1 MAIII
6 GTSGNDT
13 LKGTSDYYD
22 NYDTLTGGGGND
34 IFFYGGLNYI
44 NTITDFGG
52 VGKGTNPTAAVI
64 AEVDTLS
71 FQSYSGFTAQNLLL
85 TQNGTS
91 LSISFQ
97 GFGNTGFILENFAL
111 SNLDNLSKSTGAT
124 VDLGNILFYGQTTI
138 TDSFDVFDANSTQ
151 STVFKKNTVT
161 FLNDLSNNVSGFD
174 NSNDVINGQ
183 GGDDIIEG
191 LSGNDILRGGAGNNT
206 LNGGVGDDTF
216 YADSPSSN
224 NLLNGG
230 DGNDFL
236 DISGSDK
243 YYSYAPDYDDRS
255 LGNNTLNGG
264 AGDDTLNASGS
275 FGDNLLDGGDGN
287 DSLSIS
293 GNQRGEEYGAF
304 NSRSDGDNILNGGAG
319 DDTLS
324 ASGSNGDNL
333 LFGGDGNDFLDI
345 SGFIY
350 RYFDSSYNSRSSGK
364 NLLSGGDGN
373 DTLTASGAT
382 GNNTLNGGNG
392 DDSLTGGGGK
402 DSLTGGGGKDKFVYK
417 GLSNDTTNSGRITD
431 TINTGTYTIA
441 DFTGVGKGTNPTA
454 AVIAEVDTLIFQDNS
469 GFTADNLLLTQ
480 NGTSLS
486 IRFQGYG
493 DTRFILENF
502 ALENLDNLTKSTGAT
517 VDLGNIL
524 FYGQTTITDSFDVFD
539 ANSTQSTVFK
549 KNTVTFL
556 NDLDNNVSGFD
567 NSNDVI
573 NGQGGDDIIEGLSGN
588 DILRGGDGND
598 TLNGGD
604 GNDTL
609 NSGIGNNTLNGGNGD
624 DSLNFYSLS
633 TLVTQTVDGG
643 TGNDTLSLSYS
654 SATTGITSTF
664 NPTTNIG
671 AISTTADTTVFSYK
685 NIEQL
690 NITGT
695 DYDDYLVGSNG
706 NDTLR
711 SGNGND
717 TIDGGAG
724 EDLLDISF
732 SIGNHLLNGGDGN
745 DSLRALSSFYD
756 EFGNYVERRTS
767 GDNTLNG
774 GAGNDTL
781 DISGSADDN
790 LLDGGDG
797 NDFLSAIYSTT
808 SGDNTLKGGNGDDTL
823 DIFGSTGNNLL
834 YGGDGND
841 SLIASLTSGNNTLEG
856 GNGDDTL
863 RGGDGD
869 GDAILIGGKGN
880 DWLYGK
886 GGTYTIADFTGVG
899 KGTNPTAAV
908 IAEVDTVIFQ
918 DNSGFTAKNL
928 LLTQNGTSL
937 SIRFQGYG
945 DTRFILENF
954 ALENLDNLTKS
965 TGATVDLGNILFYGQ
980 TTITDSFDVFDANS
994 TQSTVFKKNT
1004 VTFLNDLDNNVSG
1017 FDNSNDVINGQGG
1030 DDIIEGLSGND
1041 ILRGGDG
1048 NDTLNG
1054 GDGNDTLNSGI
1065 GNNTLNGGNG
1075 DDSLNFYSL
1084 STLVTQT
1091 VDGGT
1096 GNDTLSLSYSS
1107 ATTGITSTFNPTTN
1121 IGAISTTADTTVF
1134 SYKNIEQLNITGTDY
1149 DDYLVGSNGNDT
1161 LRSGNG
1167 NDTIDGGAGEDLLDI
1182 SFSIGNH
1189 LLNGGDGNDFLQ
1201 ALSSFYDE
1209 FGNYVRSSSLG
1220 NNTLNGGAGNDILY
1234 VESSADD
1241 NLLDGGDGND
1251 FLYTPFFSDNNTLN
1265 GGVGND
1271 TLNVN
1276 SSTGNNLLDGGDGN
1290 DSLIASGASGNN
1302 TLEGGNGDDTLTGG
1316 NGDAIIIGG
1325 KGNDWLYGEGG
1336 TDTFVFNS
1344 FDEGLDLI
1352 RDFGSINEPNELIQV
1367 SAAGFGGGL
1376 SAGVLQASQ
1385 FTLGESAT
1393 TSKERFIYNS
1403 TTGALFFDQDGS
1415 AGAFTQVQFAGLF
1428 PGLSLTNNN
1437 FVVV

>member
-6 GTSGNDT
+6 GTNGNDT
-13 LKGTSDYYD
+13 LKGALNDYDYSDY
-22 NYDTLTGGGGND
+22 YDTLTGGGGND
-34 IFFYGGLNYI
+34 IFFEGGSNSI

-71 FQSYSGFTAQNLLL
+71 FQNFSGFSAQNLLL

-97 GFGNTGFILENFAL
+97 GFDYYKFILENFAL

-124 VDLGNILFYGQTTI
+124 VDLGNILFYGQTSI

-161 FLNDLSNNVSGFD
+161 FLNEFDNNVSGFD

-191 LSGNDILRGGAGNNT
+191 LSGNDLLRGGAGNNT
-206 LNGGVGDDTF
+206 LNGGVGDDSLD
-216 YADSPSSN
+216 ADFPLGN

-230 DGNDFL
+230 DGNDSL
-236 DISGSDK
+236 TASGNYSISL
-243 YYSYAPDYDDRS
+243 YSGKNFDDRS

-264 AGDDTLNASGS
+264 VGDDSLDASGS

-293 GNQRGEEYGAF
+293 GSKSTGEARSD
-304 NSRSDGDNILNGGAG
+304 NSRSDGNNTLNGGAG

-345 SGFIY
+345 SGY
-350 RYFDSSYNSRSSGK
+350 AYNVFVNSLDSRSSGN

-373 DTLTASGAT
+373 DTLTT
-382 GNNTLNGGNG
+382 GNNTLN
-392 DDSLTGGGGK
+392 GGK

-417 GLSNDTTNSGRITD
+417 GLSNDTIYIGRGNKA
-431 TINTGTYTIA
+431 INTGTYTIA
-441 DFTGVGKGTNPTA
+441 DFTGVGEGTNPTA
-454 AVIAEVDTLIFQDNS
+454 AVIAELDTLIFQDNS

-486 IRFQGYG
+486 ISFQGYD

-524 FYGQTTITDSFDVFD
+524 FYGQTSITDSFDVFD
-539 ANSTQSTVFK
+539 ANFTQSTVFK

-588 DILRGGDGND
+588 DILRGGDGNGND
-598 TLNGGD
+598 TVNGGD

-609 NSGIGNNTLNGGNGD
+609 DGGDGNNTLNGGNGD
-624 DSLNFYSLS
+624 DSLNFYSPS
-633 TLVTQTVDGG
+633 TLATQTVDGG
-643 TGNDTLSLSYS
+643 TGNDTLSFSYS

-671 AISTTADTTVFSYK
+671 VISTTADTTVFSYK

-724 EDLLDISF
+724 EDFLDISF
-732 SIGNHLLNGGDGN
+732 SKGNHLLNGGDGN
-745 DSLRALSSFYD
+745 DSLQALNDIYD
-756 EFGNYVERRTS
+756 EFGKYV
-767 GDNTLNG
+767 GP
-774 GAGNDTL
+774 
-781 DISGSADDN
+781 SA
-790 LLDGGDG
+790 
-797 NDFLSAIYSTT
+797 F
-808 SGDNTLKGGNGDDTL
+808 
-823 DIFGSTGNNLL
+823 
-834 YGGDGND
+834 
-841 SLIASLTSGNNTLEG
+841 
-856 GNGDDTL
+856 
-863 RGGDGD
+863 
-869 GDAILIGGKGN
+869 
-880 DWLYGK
+880 
-886 GGTYTIADFTGVG
+886 
-899 KGTNPTAAV
+899 
-908 IAEVDTVIFQ
+908 
-918 DNSGFTAKNL
+918 
-928 LLTQNGTSL
+928 
-937 SIRFQGYG
+937 
-945 DTRFILENF
+945 
-954 ALENLDNLTKS
+954 
-965 TGATVDLGNILFYGQ
+965 
-980 TTITDSFDVFDANS
+980 
-994 TQSTVFKKNT
+994 
-1004 VTFLNDLDNNVSG
+1004 
-1017 FDNSNDVINGQGG
+1017 
-1030 DDIIEGLSGND
+1030 
-1041 ILRGGDG
+1041 
-1048 NDTLNG
+1048 
-1054 GDGNDTLNSGI
+1054 
-1065 GNNTLNGGNG
+1065 GNNTLNGGVG
-1075 DDSLNFYSL
+1075 DD
-1084 STLVTQT
+1084 
-1091 VDGGT
+1091 
-1096 GNDTLSLSYSS
+1096 
-1107 ATTGITSTFNPTTN
+1107 
-1121 IGAISTTADTTVF
+1121 
-1134 SYKNIEQLNITGTDY
+1134 
-1149 DDYLVGSNGNDT
+1149 
-1161 LRSGNG
+1161 
-1167 NDTIDGGAGEDLLDI
+1167 
-1182 SFSIGNH
+1182 
-1189 LLNGGDGNDFLQ
+1189 
-1201 ALSSFYDE
+1201 
-1209 FGNYVRSSSLG
+1209 
-1220 NNTLNGGAGNDILY
+1220 TLN
-1234 VESSADD
+1234 VESSTDD

-1251 FLYTPFFSDNNTLN
+1251 FLYTPSFTTSGNNTLN

-1271 TLNVN
+1271 TLNVE

-1302 TLEGGNGDDTLTGG
+1302 TVIGGNGDDTLRGG
-1316 NGDAIIIGG
+1316 DGDAIIIGG
-1325 KGNDWLYGEGG
+1325 KGNDRLFGEAG
-1336 TDTFVFNS
+1336 TDTFVFSS

-1352 RDFGSINEPNELIQV
+1352 RDFGAIDEPNELIQV

-1393 TSKERFIYNS
+1393 TSTQRFIYNS
-1403 TTGALFFDQDGS
+1403 TTGALFFDSDGS
-1415 AGAFTQVQFAGLF
+1415 AGAFTQVQFAGLSA
-1428 PGLSLTNNN
+1428 GLSLTNNN